1 MLELYN
7 NTEKRQTMINEFDK
21 LHQQLRQDASVE
33 GAQAILDLVASK
45 C

>member
-1 MLELYN
+1 MLELHAN
-7 NTEKRQTMINEFDK
+7 QDKRQAMINEFYL

-33 GAQAILDLVASK
+33 GAKAILDLIHK